1 MVKDTTSHF
10 QIQVMVLEKYKES
23 YILTAFAELV
33 ELQ

>member
-1 MVKDTTSHF
+1 MVKDTTAHF
-10 QIQVMVLEKYKES
+10 QIQVMVLEKHEES